1 MKPVPAGSTRIALVT
16 GASRGI
22 GRALAEHLLARGYEV
37 VGCSRGD
44 AGWTDDR
51 FMHLRADVADESD
64 VKSLC
69 REIKRR
75 HGRLDVVINSA
86 AIASMNHLLLTPAAS
101 VETMLRVNVTGTFLV
116 GRETAKL
123 MRKHSYGRIV
133 NISSVAVPM
142 HLPGQAGYVAS
153 KSAVEGLSKVM
164 ARELAEYGIT
174 VNVIGPSPI
183 DTDMIRGL
191 PTEKVEELVGKMP
204 VRRMGTHADI
214 ANVLD
219 FFLRPESSAVTGQV
233 VYLGGITPV

>member
-1 MKPVPAGSTRIALVT
+1 MKPVPAGSSRVALVT

-22 GRALAEHLLARGYEV
+22 GRALAEHLLARRYEV
-37 VGCSRGD
+37 VGCSRGKAD
-44 AGWTDDR
+44 WIADR
-51 FMHLRADVADESD
+51 YLHLRADVSDESD

-86 AIASMNHLLLTPAAS
+86 AVASMNHLLLTPAAS

-116 GRETAKL
+116 SREAAKL
-123 MRKHSYGRIV
+123 MQKRSHGRIV
-133 NISSVAVPM
+133 NISSIAVPM

-191 PTEKVEELVGKMP
+191 PKDKVEKLVGKMP
-204 VRRMGTHADI
+204 VRRMGTRADI

-219 FFLRPESSAVTGQV
+219 FFLRPESGAVTGQV
-233 VYLGGITPV
+233 VYLGGITPA